1 MQISYFTKIDFMKV
15 TAVLLF
21 LFPCF
26 LSLSGQENTPRTV
39 GVIYELSDSI
49 HQYHVGFTIF
59 ENFEKVYPQNK
70 GTNKMIEEML
80 NREIRYITGLK
91 VYKLDYSFK
100 EIDHMIKTNA
110 TDPISAYD
118 IIMVILDEGVTTSSG
133 YIVNTHKGRGIFTN
147 FTRGITIYANLG
159 VELINTSTN
168 KRVIYDLKNNVL
180 SSEGVNRAVFR
191 YKKKFLESGESKK
204 EISDDKLTEIQN
216 NLLEMY
222 QMQAKKA
229 FDPYVLSK
237 MVSELFKQ

>member
-1 MQISYFTKIDFMKV
+1 
-15 TAVLLF
+15 
-21 LFPCF
+21 
-26 LSLSGQENTPRTV
+26 
-39 GVIYELSDSI
+39 
-49 HQYHVGFTIF
+49 
-59 ENFEKVYPQNK
+59 
-70 GTNKMIEEML
+70 MIEEML

-133 YIVNTHKGRGIFTN
+133 YIVNTHKGRGVFTN